1 MQYII
6 FKYLELHFIYFK
18 YNNKRHQISFYFKAN
33 FFITFLKFIL
43 LKKNFNCKAIH

>member
-33 FFITFLKFIL
+33 FFYYIFKIYFIKKKFQL
-43 LKKNFNCKAIH
+43 